1 MNFKSA
7 FYIHIAMICCNCDV
21 SVKTNFTELNKQQ
34 VLDTEKEFEKMTAQK
49 GWAESFSYF
58 ADDSAVLQSEEG
70 IIKGKSAIREHYS
83 NSRYKDVSLKWDAD
97 FVDVANSGDLAY
109 TYGKY
114 TFTAMDTSGKQID
127 SKGIFHTVWKKQKDG
142 SWKFVWD

>member
-1 MNFKSA
+1 MKNHFILLVTVIL
-7 FYIHIAMICCNCDV
+7 FFCQCDV
-21 SVKTNFTELNKQQ
+21 QIKTDSSESGKQQ
-34 VLDTEKEFEKMTAQK
+34 ILATEKEFEKMTAEK

-70 IIKGKSAIREHYS
+70 IIKGKTAIKAHYS
-83 NSRYKDVSLKWDAD
+83 NSKYKDVSLRWDAD
-97 FVDVANSGDLAY
+97 FVDVARSGDLAY

-114 TFTAMDTSGKQID
+114 TFTAVDTAGKPID

-142 SWKFVWD
+142 SWRYVWD

>member
-1 MNFKSA
+1 MKYHLSFL
-7 FYIHIAMICCNCDV
+7 V
-21 SVKTNFTELNKQQ
+21 SVLFLFCQCAEQNKTESSESRKQKI
-34 VLDTEKEFEKMTAQK
+34 LDTEKEFEKMTAEK

-70 IIKGKSAIREHYS
+70 IIKGKAAIKAHYS
-83 NSRYKDVSLKWDAD
+83 NSKYKDVNLRWDAD
-97 FVDVANSGDLAY
+97 FVDVASSGDLAY

-114 TFTAMDTSGKQID
+114 TFTAVDTAGKPID

-142 SWKFVWD
+142 SWRYVWD